1 MTIDGIVE
9 VFNLLNHENYGSY
22 TTSESNALYGRP
34 AFNNN
39 VAFQPRIVQLGF
51 RFAF

>member
-9 VFNLLNHENYGSY
+9 VFNVLNHENYGSY
-22 TTSESNALYGRP
+22 TTSESNALYGQP